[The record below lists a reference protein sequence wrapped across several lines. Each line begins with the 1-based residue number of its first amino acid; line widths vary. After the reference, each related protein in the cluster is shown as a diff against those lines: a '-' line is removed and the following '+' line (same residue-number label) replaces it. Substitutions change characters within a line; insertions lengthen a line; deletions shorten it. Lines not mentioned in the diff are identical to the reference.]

1 MEKHIETNKGLKKL
15 LKRYEEAKASEEW
28 LETIRGCINEGLAM
42 DEIDY
47 ENTPKELKPLWRGL
61 K

>member
-1 MEKHIETNKGLKKL
+1 MAKRIETNKGLKEL
-15 LKRYEEAKASEEW
+15 LKRYEEAKASEEC
-28 LETIRGCINEGLAM
+28 LKTIRGCIEEGLAM

-47 ENTPKELKPLWRGL
+47 TNTPKELKPLWRGL

>member
-1 MEKHIETNKGLKKL
+1 MEKRIETNKGLKEL

-28 LETIRGCINEGLAM
+28 LKTIRGCINESLAM
-42 DEIDY
+42 DEVDY
-47 ENTPKELKPLWRGL
+47 ANTPKELKPLRKGL

>member
-1 MEKHIETNKGLKKL
+1 MEKRIETNKGLKEL

-28 LETIRGCINEGLAM
+28 LNTIRGCIKEGLAM
-42 DEIDY
+42 DEVDY
-47 ENTPKELKPLWRGL
+47 ANTPKELKPLWKEL

>member
-1 MEKHIETNKGLKKL
+1 MEKRIETNKGLKEL
-15 LKRYEEAKASEEW
+15 LKRYEEAKASEKW
-28 LETIRGCINEGLAM
+28 LNTIRGCIKEGLAM

-47 ENTPKELKPLWRGL
+47 ENTPKELKPLWKVL

>member
-1 MEKHIETNKGLKKL
+1 MEKRIQTTKGLKEL
-15 LKRYEEAKASEEW
+15 LKRYEEANADVEW
-28 LETIRGCINEGLAM
+28 LNTINGCIEEGLAM

-47 ENTPKELKPLWRGL
+47 TNTPKELKPLWKGL